1 MKTGHTV
8 SLLAALIGMSLSA
21 CAPKGNTQNPAQ
33 AQTQA
38 DSTPAASPAEG
49 ESAQAPEPSQ
59 AQEAP
64 AQPEAIAA
72 SAPPPVA
79 AQLSSGATCPNGAKA
94 GDSWKVD
101 CNTCSC
107 SENGELQ
114 CTLMACEAPD
124 AKEETSRCPEGKK
137 VGDTWN
143 DECNMCRCD
152 EAGYP
157 VCTLR
162 ACLD

>member
-1 MKTGHTV
+1 MG
-8 SLLAALIGMSLSA
+8 LAA
-21 CAPKGNTQNPAQ
+21 CAPKGNTQSPAQ

-38 DSTPAASPAEG
+38 DNTPAAPQAESTPAP
-49 ESAQAPEPSQ
+49 APEPSSAEQ
-59 AQEAP
+59 AP
-64 AQPEAIAA
+64 AQPEATAV

-107 SENGELQ
+107 SEQGELQ
-114 CTLMACEAPD
+114 CTMRACGAPD
-124 AKEETSRCPEGKK
+124 AAEESDNRCPEGKS

-143 DECNMCRCD
+143 DKCNMCRCD
-152 EAGYP
+152 EAGYT
-157 VCTLR
+157 VCTLK
-162 ACLD
+162 ACLDE